1 MLEHRALRFVVEALI
16 LVAVAA
22 AVTVADLRSLV
33 IVGVMVLTW
42 AVVSLLEWAFL
53 QGESH
58 FASGLP
64 PRYYVAQL
72 PLPAPSQ
79 SDGREALDPPPPIP
93 LEPAAQQPVEKARP
107 DAGIAEPDPPPE
119 VPLEELRREP
129 VADVADKHVPEED
142 MAAPPPTFEPLEEP
156 EPELDYKLLAAEL
169 RSARPG
175 ASSWF
180 DSELPGGLDNAG
192 LFSAAL
198 AELEDESAR
207 AAEALA
213 QTVRSPEGA
222 TEPQSR
228 PAGRRLLPGRS
239 RRGD

>member
-1 MLEHRALRFVVEALI
+1 
-16 LVAVAA
+16 
-22 AVTVADLRSLV
+22 
-33 IVGVMVLTW
+33 MVLTW

-119 VPLEELRREP
+119 VPLEELG
-129 VADVADKHVPEED
+129 
-142 MAAPPPTFEPLEEP
+142 
-156 EPELDYKLLAAEL
+156 PELDYKLLAAEL